1 MPEKKMQTT
10 IDPLQFIID
19 ELRAMLPEMSCMA
32 DALDHHDNIG
42 YFRVCQKQERVS
54 DLLSEASAHGSILA
68 FKGDVTCIMPEL
80 IDGWT
85 KVSGGWRLV

>member
-1 MPEKKMQTT
+1 MQNAT
-10 IDPLQFIID
+10 IDQLQFIID

-32 DALDHHDNIG
+32 DALEHHDNIG

>member
-1 MPEKKMQTT
+1 MTAA

-32 DALDHHDNIG
+32 DALEHHDNIG
-42 YFRVCQKQERVS
+42 YFRVCQKQERVA
-54 DLLSEASAHGSILA
+54 DLLSEAAAHGSILA
-68 FKGDVTCIMPEL
+68 VKGGATCIMPEL

-85 KVSGGWRLV
+85 KVRGGWRLV